1 MAYQLLHDITPGYLS
16 ISYRLTPS
24 HLLDDFSDFFFFE
37 FYFQRERVE
46 EREGEGEIDKELN
59 L

>member
-24 HLLDDFSDFFFFE
+24 HLLDDFSDFFFLNFI
-37 FYFQRERVE
+37 FRERVE
-46 EREGEGEIDKELN
+46 EREGEGDIDKELN